1 MKNIAKSQLY
11 QLRKSKLPYAIFFV
25 ILFLQLFTIATTV
38 INNLDGP
45 DITGSSFV
53 AEQGAALFMTPIFF
67 LSIITGIVT
76 GADFM
81 DKTTNYEIMTGHT
94 RAEVYFGRVIP
105 ALVVSVAGGF
115 ILAIIPVLAANF
127 IFGWGTKMSLS
138 GVIIRYILVIFPYF
152 RLACEFVFLTFVVR
166 NSYMIMAMGFVYYM
180 LGSILADGGKRASS
194 VLLGLTNLN
203 VLGNFGSFSTYNVL
217 DGATVITVYDSNV
230 GVSTVVSTIAAS
242 LLIGSFFLLIGY
254 VFFKNDDL
262 S

>member
-11 QLRKSKLPYAIFFV
+11 QLRKSKLSYAIFFA
-25 ILFLQLFTIATTV
+25 ILFLQLFTIVATV
-38 INNLDGP
+38 LNNLDGP

-53 AEQGAALFMTPIFF
+53 AEQGAALFLTPIFF

-94 RAEVYFGRVIP
+94 RYEVYFGRVIP
-105 ALVVSVAGGF
+105 ALIVSITGGF
-115 ILAIIPVLAANF
+115 VLAIAPTIVAKLL
-127 IFGWGTKMSLS
+127 FGWGTKMSLQ
-138 GVIIRYILVIFPYF
+138 GVLIRYILIIFPYF
-152 RLACEFVFLTFVVR
+152 RLVCEFIFLTFVVR
-166 NSYMIMAMGFVYYM
+166 NEYMIMALGFVYYL
-180 LGSILADGGKRASS
+180 LGSMPAEGGKGSS
-194 VLLGLTNLN
+194 SLLGLTNLN
-203 VLGNFGSFSTYNVL
+203 VLGNYGSFSTYNVL
-217 DGATVITVYDSNV
+217 DGATVITVYDSSI
-230 GVSTVVSTIAAS
+230 GASTIISTIVCS